1 MLLQEQTYMVWR
13 TGKVL
18 SLTSFDIKGAYN
30 GVCKERVLERMKRG
44 GYQIDW
50 WIGGMRSAPG
60 RTASVV
66 VSGHTSEQRVLP
78 QAGLPQGSPLSPIAL
93 LFFNADLVQR
103 RINAKGA
110 SVTGPTAEANRE
122 GIQSIIAEALQWER
136 CSGATFEADKTTVIH
151 FTRAMERTCDTPF
164 MTKGQEVIPKSSVKL
179 LGVVMGTKPI
189 GLRTLPKTHPLAS
202 SKVKASK
209 RLVSSMRRIAS
220 MIAESDTER
229 MEIIHEYSLAPR
241 NDRVVGER
249 DQIQVVKPNDVEGI
263 VVATSSSQR
272 KEHERGAG
280 QLLGHPRIEDEQNP
294 YIAEIAAVAMALAS
308 WTASPRFDD
317 HDEQLLGIGGNQAG
331 TPTVWPVH
339 NPTDIR
345 PHRCNRVRVGEKYA
359 CQTIVYIFSNPAPEA
374 LIMQLTNQCLDA
386 ALALM

>member
-1 MLLQEQTYMVWR
+1 
-13 TGKVL
+13 
-18 SLTSFDIKGAYN
+18 
-30 GVCKERVLERMKRG
+30 
-44 GYQIDW
+44 
-50 WIGGMRSAPG
+50 MRSAPG

-103 RINAKGA
+103 RINAKGGVRA
-110 SVTGPTAEANRE
+110 LVDDYSLSLE

-179 LGVVMGTKPI
+179 LGVVGHKAGPWSRWLERPPNGSRPHVFAKTEDDIPANGEK
-189 GLRTLPKTHPLAS
+189 TTHPLAS

-229 MEIIHEYSLAPR
+229 MEIIHEYSGTTERPRRGRAGSDTGGQAKRRGRYRRRHFQLAEEGG
-241 NDRVVGER
+241 VVH
-249 DQIQVVKPNDVEGI
+249 D
-263 VVATSSSQR
+263 TSLNSTS
-272 KEHERGAG
+272 EVLASYSVT
-280 QLLGHPRIEDEQNP
+280 LGSRDEQNP

-317 HDEQLLGIGGNQAG
+317 HDEQLL
-331 TPTVWPVH
+331 VH

>member
-1 MLLQEQTYMVWR
+1 MH
-13 TGKVL
+13 
-18 SLTSFDIKGAYN
+18 
-30 GVCKERVLERMKRG
+30 
-44 GYQIDW
+44 
-50 WIGGMRSAPG
+50 SA
-60 RTASVV
+60 
-66 VSGHTSEQRVLP
+66 
-78 QAGLPQGSPLSPIAL
+78 
-93 LFFNADLVQR
+93 
-103 RINAKGA
+103 
-110 SVTGPTAEANRE
+110 
-122 GIQSIIAEALQWER
+122 
-136 CSGATFEADKTTVIH
+136 
-151 FTRAMERTCDTPF
+151 
-164 MTKGQEVIPKSSVKL
+164 SSVRMHTC
-179 LGVVMGTKPI
+179 GI

-249 DQIQVVKPNDVEGI
+249 DQIQLAEEGGVVHD
-263 VVATSSSQR
+263 TSLNSTS
-272 KEHERGAG
+272 EVLASYSVT
-280 QLLGHPRIEDEQNP
+280 LGSRDEQNP

>member
-103 RINAKGA
+103 RINAKGGVRA
-110 SVTGPTAEANRE
+110 LVDDYSLSLE

-179 LGVVMGTKPI
+179 LGVVMGTKP
-189 GLRTLPKTHPLAS
+189 THPLAS

-249 DQIQVVKPNDVEGI
+249 DQIQVVKPNDVEEEGG
-263 VVATSSSQR
+263 VVHDTSLNSTS
-272 KEHERGAG
+272 EVLASYSVT
-280 QLLGHPRIEDEQNP
+280 LGSRDEQNP